1 MIVKDGKRVK
11 CISFEQYGTEGKA
24 PSELIVLK
32 PSQIY
37 RGFSFNFWCNEKL
50 LNFAKK

>member
-24 PSELIVLK
+24 SSELIVYKALANL
-32 PSQIY
+32 SWI
-37 RGFSFNFWCNEKL
+37 
-50 LNFAKK
+50 